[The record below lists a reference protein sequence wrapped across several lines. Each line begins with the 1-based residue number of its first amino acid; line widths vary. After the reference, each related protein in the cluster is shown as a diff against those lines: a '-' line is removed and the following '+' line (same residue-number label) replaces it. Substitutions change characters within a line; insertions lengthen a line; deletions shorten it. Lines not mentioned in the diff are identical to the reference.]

1 MSASPWPEI
10 DIAAGGLLLRNEGAM
25 VQLALVRRP
34 RYGDIA
40 LPKGHPNPGEAL
52 PHAALREVLEET
64 GCRAGI
70 ERMIEPVSYL
80 VDDRSKLVVFYL
92 MRCLES
98 GKPRDSQEVSEV
110 LWLPPS
116 EAVSH
121 MTDASERALVAST
134 LGQ

>member
-1 MSASPWPEI
+1 MASSPMSVIEV
-10 DIAAGGLLLRNEGAM
+10 AAGGLLLRNEGAM

-40 LPKGHPNPGEAL
+40 LPKGHPNQGEPL

-70 ERMIEPVSYL
+70 ERIIDPVSYL
-80 VDDRSKLVVFYL
+80 VGERPKLVVFYL
-92 MRCLES
+92 MRCLEC
-98 GKPRDSQEVSEV
+98 GKPQDREEVSEV

-116 EAVSH
+116 EAVSR
-121 MTDASERALVAST
+121 MTYASERALVANT

>member
-1 MSASPWPEI
+1 MSASPWPEVEL
-10 DIAAGGLLLRNEGAM
+10 AAGGLLLRNQGAM

-34 RYGDIA
+34 RYSDIA
-40 LPKGHPNPGEAL
+40 LPKGHPHPGESL
-52 PHAALREVLEET
+52 EHAALREVLEET

-80 VDDRSKLVVFYL
+80 VEDRAKLVVFYL
-92 MRCLES
+92 MRCMEC
-98 GKPRDSQEVSEV
+98 GKPRDQEEVSEV

-116 EAVSH
+116 EAVSR
-121 MTDASERALVAST
+121 MTYASERALVAST